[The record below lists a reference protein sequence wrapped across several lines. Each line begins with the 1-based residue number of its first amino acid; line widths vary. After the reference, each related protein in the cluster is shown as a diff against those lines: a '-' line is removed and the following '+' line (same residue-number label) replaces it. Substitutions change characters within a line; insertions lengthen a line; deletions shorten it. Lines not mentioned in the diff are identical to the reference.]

1 METVEL
7 YQRLALALAIGLLV
21 GLERGWRERDL
32 DDGARTAGIR
42 TFGLIGML
50 GGIWGA
56 MAPVLGPIPLAAAGL
71 SFAAAFILFEWRE
84 AVSRNTYSVTST
96 VAGFIVFALGAF
108 AVLGNQAAAAGAGVA
123 TLIILAARTNLH
135 DFLRRMS
142 WPELRSAIVLL
153 AMTFLLLPILP
164 DRTLDPWD
172 AVNLHELWLMVVLIG
187 AISFAGYVA
196 VRVFGETRGL
206 LVSAAAGAVVSS
218 TTVTLFNARVARKSP
233 GAGAPAMAICI
244 AWIVS
249 LARMTLIACVINP
262 MLIVPLAAPIGAA
275 IAVLAAAALLFRMA
289 AANREGS
296 GAASMFENPLDLS
309 FVLGFGGL
317 LAAVS
322 VGAQLM
328 STLFGEAGVLGL
340 AGISGFVDVDP
351 ITLSASRL
359 AGVSLSVNAAAE
371 AILLAATANMLTKTA
386 VAVGI
391 GGFRFGWKLVLAGL
405 LALVSGAAAFVFFGS
420 TMSGGITSMNIRTHA
435 LELTVSRNTLS

>member
-32 DDGARTAGIR
+32 DDGTRTAGIR

-84 AVSRNTYSVTST
+84 AVSRGTYSVTST

-123 TLIILAARTNLH
+123 TLIILAARANLH
-135 DFLRRMS
+135 EFLRRMS

-164 DRTLDPWD
+164 DRALDPWD

-196 VRVFGETRGL
+196 LSVFGETQGL

-218 TTVTLFNARVARKSP
+218 TTVTLVNARVARKSP
-233 GAGAPAMAICI
+233 GTGAPAMAICI

-249 LARMTLIACVINP
+249 LTRMTLIACVINP
-262 MLIVPLAAPIGAA
+262 ILIVPLAAPIGAA
-275 IAVLAAAALLFRMA
+275 IAVLAGAALLFRTA
-289 AANREGS
+289 LADGQGN

-309 FVLGFGGL
+309 FVLGFGAL

-322 VGAQLM
+322 VGAKLM

-391 GGFRFGWKLVLAGL
+391 GGSRFGWKLVLAGL
-405 LALVSGAAAFVFFGS
+405 LALVSGAAAFVFLG
-420 TMSGGITSMNIRTHA
+420 
-435 LELTVSRNTLS
+435 VP